1 MIIDFSQKRLAGTA
15 RRERFKGGTVS
26 AIDPRPS
33 LSMPV
38 YGRAEVPA
46 FVVAGKGPATADEM
60 ELVKSSEETIAV
72 LTAPRRGISVGLEPN

>member
-15 RRERFKGGTVS
+15 RRERFKVETAS
-26 AIDPRPS
+26 AVDIPLS

-46 FVVAGKGPATADEM
+46 FVAVGNEPATADEM
-60 ELVKSSEETIAV
+60 KLANWSEATLAV
-72 LTAPRRGISVGLEPN
+72 LTALRRGISAGLEQN